1 MTDQQ
6 TATIDNTDH
15 NLSQLREKFING
27 TQKDQLQLIPQLMDM
42 GEGGWQVLMK
52 FLQVSQVNEP
62 DIVRGK
68 IYGSLYRLNN
78 PVTEEFLHTH
88 FPDGVIPLNS
98 QRNINYQPLNQLL
111 VEQKFQDADTL
122 TRHLLCELA
131 GEGAIQRKWVYFTEV
146 EQFPA
151 TDLQTINGLW
161 WLHSEGKFGFSVQ
174 RKLWLSV
181 GKDFTKLWPKI
192 GWKQDNNWTQ
202 YPNQF
207 TWDLSAPI
215 GHLPLLN
222 QLRGVRVTASLFSH
236 PAWSQENSP

>member
-6 TATIDNTDH
+6 AATIDNTDN
-15 NLSQLREKFING
+15 NLSQLADQFING
-27 TQKDQLQLIPQLMDM
+27 KQKNQLQLIPQLIDL

-52 FLQVSQVNEP
+52 FLQASDVNAV
-62 DIVRGK
+62 DIVRGE
-68 IYGSLYRLNN
+68 IYHGLYQLKNPIIAEFIANN
-78 PVTEEFLHTH
+78 
-88 FPDGVIPLNS
+88 FPNGIIPLNS
-98 QRNINYQPLNQLL
+98 EKNIDYRPLNQLL
-111 VEQKFQDADTL
+111 LEEKFQEADTL
-122 TRHLLCELA
+122 TRQLMCELA
-131 GEGAIQRKWVYFTEV
+131 GEGAMQRKWVYFTEV

-161 WLHSEGKFGFSVQ
+161 LLHSQGKFGFSVQ

-181 GKDFTKLWPKI
+181 GQDFTKLWPKI
-192 GWKQDNNWTQ
+192 GWKTDNNWTQ

-207 TWDLSAPI
+207 TWNLSAPV

-236 PAWSQENSP
+236 PAWTENDA

>member
-6 TATIDNTDH
+6 TATIDNTDN
-15 NLSQLREKFING
+15 NLSQLTDQFTNG
-27 TQKDQLQLIPQLMDM
+27 TQKDQLQLIPQLTSM

-52 FLQVSQVNEP
+52 FLQASDVDTV
-62 DIVRGK
+62 DLVRGK
-68 IYGSLYRLNN
+68 IYGTLYQLKK
-78 PVTEEFLHTH
+78 PITEEFIQTH
-88 FPDGVIPLNS
+88 FPDGIIPLKS
-98 QRNINYQPLNQLL
+98 QRNIDYQPLNQLL

-131 GEGAIQRKWVYFTEV
+131 GEGAVQRKWVYFTEV
-146 EQFPA
+146 EQFPV
-151 TDLQTINGLW
+151 TDLQTINALW
-161 WLHSEGKFGFSVQ
+161 LLHSEGKFGFSVQ

-192 GWKQDNNWTQ
+192 GWKKDNNWTQ

-207 TWDLSAPI
+207 TWELSAPV

-236 PAWSQENSP
+236 PAWSQENS